1 MAVPEDCCSTVAGP
15 AAPDTIILCRRGNC
29 DFVQKV
35 RMAQEAGA
43 IAVVVANDQGEHL
56 FKMYSSDENTA
67 DINVPSVFVTTNT
80 GGVIPNTIVMLNATG
95 EYNFNDD
102 SIMHPYFFMHPE
114 VPLGVSLQRG
124 GFSIA
129 QISRARGQLQ
139 LRCADRKGMGEG
151 VWVQGA
157 GDVQLPYN
165 TSRTELACA
174 ALGGKACSSGEPEED
189 RDVTV
194 GCACSPGRENGTAGA
209 F

>member
-43 IAVVVANDQGEHL
+43 VAVVVANDQGEHL

-80 GGVIPNTIVMLNATG
+80 GGVIPNTIIMLNATG

-102 SIMHPYFFMHPE
+102 SLMHPYFFMA
-114 VPLGVSLQRG
+114 VILLGLSV
-124 GFSIA
+124 
-129 QISRARGQLQ
+129 
-139 LRCADRKGMGEG
+139 
-151 VWVQGA
+151 
-157 GDVQLPYN
+157 
-165 TSRTELACA
+165 TLA
-174 ALGGKACSSGEPEED
+174 
-189 RDVTV
+189 
-194 GCACSPGRENGTAGA
+194 
-209 F
+209 